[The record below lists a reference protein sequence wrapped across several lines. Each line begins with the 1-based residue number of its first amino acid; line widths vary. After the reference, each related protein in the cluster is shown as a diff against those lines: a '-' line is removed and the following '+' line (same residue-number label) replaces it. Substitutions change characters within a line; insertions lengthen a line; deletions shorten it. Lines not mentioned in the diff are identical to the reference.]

1 MHATTL
7 ELEEYVSGALE
18 PSRASVLDHHVEAC
32 ALCARALLREAKLEV
47 AVRAVG
53 ADLRCGMRAD
63 EVELVVPAVEE
74 PQLPARRGAF
84 FALAA
89 AGMVV
94 LAFAAAHLPKAQGIA
109 PASGVLLSDAGDFT
123 AVHQADSV
131 DFAGET
137 SGGTP

>member
-18 PSRASVLDHHVEAC
+18 PSRASQLDHHVEAC
-32 ALCARALLREAKLEV
+32 AQCARALLREAKLEV
-47 AVRAVG
+47 ALRAVG

-63 EVELVVPAVEE
+63 EVELLPAVEA
-74 PQLPARRGAF
+74 PQAPARRGAF

-89 AGMVV
+89 AAAIV
-94 LAFAAAHLPKAQGIA
+94 LAFAAAQLPKAQVVA
-109 PASGVLLSDAGDFT
+109 PAPGVLLSDAGDFVE
-123 AVHQADSV
+123 VHQADAV
-131 DFAGET
+131 ELAGET